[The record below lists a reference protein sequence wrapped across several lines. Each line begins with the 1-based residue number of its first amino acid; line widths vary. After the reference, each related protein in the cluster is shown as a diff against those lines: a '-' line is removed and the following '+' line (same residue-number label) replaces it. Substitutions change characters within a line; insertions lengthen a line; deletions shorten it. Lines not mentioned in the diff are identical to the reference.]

1 MIFRLGLRA
10 KLLFFSAFLFC
21 IPYLGYQ
28 YVGELETYL
37 RIGQEQTMVGT
48 ARAVATALHERPVIF
63 TEQSALVNTVK
74 PGTDLY
80 AHPIKYPIQLDG
92 QLTDWG
98 DYQAQFMHYGQA
110 HIIEQQ
116 PGQDYDPTSLRF
128 THMVGQYGRYLYVV
142 FDVLDDEVIFRD
154 ENALRIDRNDF
165 LQIAMINATGQ
176 FQRYVVAPYQSGW
189 VNAYLLDNS
198 EETFVPLKLETRI
211 QGQWLQSSNGYHI
224 EMRIPLNMLASNI
237 AFAITD
243 VDDRITR
250 QHELT
255 IGTANPMQSDAL
267 GTVLIPSP
275 EIEQILQ
282 GLQYA
287 NARVWVV
294 DKHKRVLARSGDI
307 QSAQGLDVTDKY
319 DNANSRFSTVASS
332 TKEESSHILSRIVT
346 HIESNW
352 LLPLYYTILSKP
364 PSSFVDDLADAY
376 QLVGSDIDKAL
387 TGKPET
393 LWRVSSDKQAVI
405 LSAAHPIFVAGE
417 VMGAVVVE
425 QTTNGIRTLR
435 NRALEEQFHFF
446 LSVLVLGTLALF
458 IFASRISSR
467 VRRLRNDTEQ
477 AIDAQGKIIGSIPKQ
492 TAGDEIG
499 DLGRS
504 FAQVLDRLAQYNHYL
519 ENMASR
525 LSHELR
531 TPVAIVNSSLENL
544 AISNTTNHHDNVF
557 IHRAQDGIKRLSLIL
572 NNMSEATRL
581 EHTLKSSEPEP
592 VNVVSLCDNVLE
604 NMRMTSQ
611 RHFVL
616 DNQIDSDTTLQG
628 APELFAQMLDKVL
641 SNAVDFAHADSDIRL
656 ALTQQTNTLSLSIT
670 NTGPL
675 LPEGMQSQLKESM
688 VSVRNNDDQQVH
700 LGLGLYIANMLAL
713 YHGGQMRIDNTPEND
728 GVVVTFIFS
737 L

>member
-1 MIFRLGLRA
+1 
-10 KLLFFSAFLFC
+10 
-21 IPYLGYQ
+21 
-28 YVGELETYL
+28 
-37 RIGQEQTMVGT
+37 
-48 ARAVATALHERPVIF
+48 
-63 TEQSALVNTVK
+63 
-74 PGTDLY
+74 
-80 AHPIKYPIQLDG
+80 
-92 QLTDWG
+92 
-98 DYQAQFMHYGQA
+98 
-110 HIIEQQ
+110 
-116 PGQDYDPTSLRF
+116 
-128 THMVGQYGRYLYVV
+128 
-142 FDVLDDEVIFRD
+142 
-154 ENALRIDRNDF
+154 
-165 LQIAMINATGQ
+165 
-176 FQRYVVAPYQSGW
+176 
-189 VNAYLLDNS
+189 
-198 EETFVPLKLETRI
+198 
-211 QGQWLQSSNGYHI
+211 
-224 EMRIPLNMLASNI
+224 
-237 AFAITD
+237 
-243 VDDRITR
+243 
-250 QHELT
+250 
-255 IGTANPMQSDAL
+255 
-267 GTVLIPSP
+267 
-275 EIEQILQ
+275 
-282 GLQYA
+282 
-287 NARVWVV
+287 
-294 DKHKRVLARSGDI
+294 
-307 QSAQGLDVTDKY
+307 
-319 DNANSRFSTVASS
+319 
-332 TKEESSHILSRIVT
+332 
-346 HIESNW
+346 
-352 LLPLYYTILSKP
+352 
-364 PSSFVDDLADAY
+364 
-376 QLVGSDIDKAL
+376 
-387 TGKPET
+387 
-393 LWRVSSDKQAVI
+393 
-405 LSAAHPIFVAGE
+405 
-417 VMGAVVVE
+417 MGAVVVE